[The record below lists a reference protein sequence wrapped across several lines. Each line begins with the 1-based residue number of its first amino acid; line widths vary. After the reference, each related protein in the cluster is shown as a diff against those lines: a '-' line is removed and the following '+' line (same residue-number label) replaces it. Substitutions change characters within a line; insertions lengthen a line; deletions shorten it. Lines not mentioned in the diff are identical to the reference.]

1 MKTPKRWT
9 PEEVN
14 YLLWSR
20 DPQDIAQHTGRTI
33 GAVYQKMFTMNIKS
47 KLPHGNAK
55 IKIEDRPEIVRKYL
69 HSERS
74 LQSIADEYGV
84 SRYAIRNVI
93 CSYYAKKEG
102 YIFEIESNQT

>member
-1 MKTPKRWT
+1 MKTARRWA
-9 PEEVN
+9 PEEIT

-33 GAVYQKMFTMNIKS
+33 GAVYQKMFAMNIKS

-69 HSERS
+69 RSECS

-84 SRYAIRNVI
+84 SRHAISNVVNK
-93 CSYYAKKEG
+93 YYAKKEG

>member
-1 MKTPKRWT
+1 MKTARRWT
-9 PEEVN
+9 PEEIT
-14 YLLWSR
+14 YMLWSR
-20 DPQDIAQHTGRTI
+20 DAHDIAQHTGRTI
-33 GAVYQKMFTMNIKS
+33 GAVYQKMFAMNIKS

-84 SRYAIRNVI
+84 SRHTISDIINN
-93 CSYYAKKEG
+93 YYAKKEG
-102 YIFEIESNQT
+102 YIFEI

>member
-9 PEEVN
+9 PGEVN

-20 DPQDIAQHTGRTI
+20 DAHDIAQHTGRTI
-33 GAVYQKMFTMNIKS
+33 GAVYQKMFAMNIKS

-69 HSERS
+69 YSERS

-84 SRYAIRNVI
+84 SRHAISNVVNK
-93 CSYYAKKEG
+93 YYAKKEG
-102 YIFEIESNQT
+102 YIFEIQSE

>member
-20 DPQDIAQHTGRTI
+20 DAHDITQHTGRTI
-33 GAVYQKMFTMNIKS
+33 GAVYQKMFAMNIKS

-55 IKIEDRPEIVRKYL
+55 LKIEDRPEIVRKYL

-84 SRYAIRNVI
+84 SRHAISNVVNK
-93 CSYYAKKEG
+93 YYAKKEG
-102 YIFEIESNQT
+102 YIFEIQSE

>member
-14 YLLWSR
+14 YLFWSR
-20 DPQDIAQHTGRTI
+20 DAHDIAQHTGRTI
-33 GAVYQKMFTMNIKS
+33 GAVYQKMFAMNIKS

-55 IKIEDRPEIVRKYL
+55 LKIEDRPEIVRKYL

-84 SRYAIRNVI
+84 SRHAISNVVNK
-93 CSYYAKKEG
+93 YYAKKEG
-102 YIFEIESNQT
+102 YIFEIQSE